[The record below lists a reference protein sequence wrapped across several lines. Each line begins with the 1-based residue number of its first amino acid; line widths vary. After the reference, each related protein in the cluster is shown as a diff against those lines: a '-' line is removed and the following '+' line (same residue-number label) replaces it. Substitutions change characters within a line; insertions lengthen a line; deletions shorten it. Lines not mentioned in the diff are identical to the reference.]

1 MFKDMPAAGIPSVR
15 TDLSRPTVPSGGCR
29 AYLDHLG
36 DDSSVNSL
44 INRSIFT
51 SYGLN
56 YRDFFMVSYKPMY
69 F

>member
-1 MFKDMPAAGIPSVR
+1 MPAAGIPSVR
-15 TDLSRPTVPSGGCR
+15 TDLPRPSVPPGGCR

-36 DDSSVNSL
+36 DDSSVKSL

-56 YRDFFMVSYKPMY
+56 YRDFFMVSYDNLY
-69 F
+69 FYTD